1 MVRPPVDGK
10 QPLPDGTDLPPLL
23 DGLPTLLKIF
33 LAMDGSLTRLLAL
46 TVGGSVVAKII
57 PGEEGERR
65 VFLGTNRYPE
75 LVMASSRLA
84 AGGDFART
92 WEILSDPRPIGT
104 AFVERGEPMIRENL
118 SFLKRNG
125 TPISPDPWQGH
136 SLWMRS
142 YILSN
147 MAGVRISI
155 QEIFLPR
162 LMDFLV

>member
-1 MVRPPVDGK
+1 MTGTPGDGR
-10 QPLPDGTDLPPLL
+10 QPSPDGADIPSLL
-23 DGLPTLLKIF
+23 EGLPTLLKIF

-46 TVGGSVVAKII
+46 TVGGPVMARMIS
-57 PGEEGERR
+57 GEEGERR

-75 LVMASSRLA
+75 LVLASSCPA
-84 AGGDFART
+84 PGGDLAKT

-118 SFLKRNG
+118 LVQKREG
-125 TPISPDPWQGH
+125 TLISPDPWKGQ

-142 YILSN
+142 YVLSN

-155 QEIFLPR
+155 KEIFLPQ
-162 LMDFLV
+162 LMDFLR